1 MREVRISS
9 LVVVPP
15 LECIGDAL
23 DICSEI
29 TIKFILGQCLLG
41 QGRQAVKNI
50 GGVTVLM
57 MQLGVVKSQSNE
69 NLPDHSCWT
78 HPTHQGH
85 DG

>member
-1 MREVRISS
+1 MREARISS

-23 DICSEI
+23 DICSKI

-41 QGRQAVKNI
+41 QGRQAVENI
-50 GGVTVLM
+50 GRVTVLM
-57 MQLGVVKSQSNE
+57 IQLGVVKSQSNE
-69 NLPDHSCWT
+69 NLPDHSCWS
-78 HPTHQGH
+78 HATHQGH